1 MGIAWQALDVA
12 NNSRPRY
19 RSSSEIVLAL
29 RVYKIKTL
37 VKGVLI
43 KMTSANATLAG
54 ELVMPRAQPR
64 SRIDLSSWALKVGS
78 TLVGRH
84 FRSALHEM
92 QRVQWLPAST
102 LQLRTE
108 VRLSRLLRH
117 AAENV
122 PFYREIYARLGWAPD
137 ELRNI
142 SDLRQLPVIAKST
155 IREHQPQHF
164 LAANIPAHRRFEWT
178 TSGSTGEPFKFFV
191 DRQMI
196 PLVFASHLFYDSW
209 FGFNLFDRYVRI
221 MSPPSVEPALPKG
234 TPLNARVR
242 YKFNARLQALYE
254 AKTQR
259 RFSIFDLDGRRAEEI
274 YRCIEA
280 FQPAYVLGY
289 TSTLATVADELF
301 QRNMFL
307 RSPLR
312 GVMTIAETLTPDRR
326 RSIERYFGGPIINR
340 YGQREFKFWCAQ
352 SCLEAPDK
360 FHVNTELVVWE
371 VVREDGTPAAPGEL
385 GRVVLTNLH
394 NYAMPFIRYDTGD
407 LAVAGTGSCVCG
419 RGFPLVEQLEGRSR
433 ECVWTPSG
441 RMINPVSLGHYLF
454 VTHDYVDV
462 VRQYQLVIETPSRM
476 KLMVVP
482 FGLLSDERRER
493 LNQHLAQLLGEEITT
508 TVEVVSEIPLEKSGK
523 RPIVKTTA

>member
-1 MGIAWQALDVA
+1 M
-12 NNSRPRY
+12 N
-19 RSSSEIVLAL
+19 
-29 RVYKIKTL
+29 
-37 VKGVLI
+37 
-43 KMTSANATLAG
+43 SANATLAG
-54 ELVMPRAQPR
+54 DLVMPIVQPR
-64 SRIDLSSWALKVGS
+64 SRVDLSSWALKVGG
-78 TLVGRH
+78 TVVGRH

-92 QRVQWLPAST
+92 QRVQWLPAAT
-102 LQLRTE
+102 LQLRAE
-108 VRLSRLLRH
+108 GRLSRLLRH

-122 PFYREIYARLGWAPD
+122 PFYREVYARLGLAPD

-142 SDLRQLPVIAKST
+142 TDLRQLPVITKST

-209 FGFNLFDRYVRI
+209 FGFNLFDKYVRI
-221 MSPPSVEPALPKG
+221 MTPPSLEPALPKG
-234 TPLNARVR
+234 TPLYARAR
-242 YKFNARLQALYE
+242 YKCNARLQALYE

-259 RFSIFDLDGRRAEEI
+259 RFSLFDLDGARAEEI

-280 FQPAYVLGY
+280 FKPAYVLGY
-289 TSTLATVADELF
+289 TSTLAAVADELF
-301 QRNMFL
+301 QRNMLL

-312 GVMTIAETLTPDRR
+312 GVVTIAETLTPDRR

-352 SCLEAPDK
+352 SCLGAPDK

-371 VVREDGTPAAPGEL
+371 VVREDGTSAAPGEL

-407 LAVAGTGSCVCG
+407 LAVAGTASCACG
-419 RGFPLVEQLEGRSR
+419 RGFPLVEQLEGRSS
-433 ECVWTPSG
+433 ECIWTRSG
-441 RMINPVSLGHYLF
+441 RMINPSSLGAYLF

-462 VRQYQLVIETPSRM
+462 VRQYQLVVESPNRM
-476 KLMVVP
+476 KLVIVP
-482 FGLLSDERRER
+482 FGLLLEERRER
-493 LNQHLAQLLGEEITT
+493 LRQDLAQLLGAEVTA
-508 TVEVVSEIPLEKSGK
+508 TVEVVKEIHLEGSGK
-523 RPIVKTTA
+523 RPIIKLLT